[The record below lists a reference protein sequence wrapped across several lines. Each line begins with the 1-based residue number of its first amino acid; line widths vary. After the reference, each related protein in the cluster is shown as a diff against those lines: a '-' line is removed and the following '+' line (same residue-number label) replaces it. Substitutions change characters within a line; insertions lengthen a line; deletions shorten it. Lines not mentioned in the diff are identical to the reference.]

1 MPDRVVVVVPT
12 YNEAFT
18 IHQLVIELLALRCR
32 PDVLVVDDGSPDGTA
47 DIAAAVPAA
56 PGRVTVHRRTSKN
69 GLGAAYVDGFQRV
82 LASGRWDVVV
92 QMDADFSHAPAD
104 VDRLVEATQD
114 ADVVIGSRYVPGGG
128 VSGWPAHRRW
138 LSRGGN
144 AYARMWL
151 RLPQRDLTGGFK
163 AWRSDRLRAIDLPTV
178 QSDGYAF
185 QVETTSR
192 AVAAGARVVE
202 LPITFVN
209 RTQGAS
215 KMTTRIAV
223 EALRVIPTLR

>member
-1 MPDRVVVVVPT
+1 
-12 YNEAFT
+12 
-18 IHQLVIELLALRCR
+18 
-32 PDVLVVDDGSPDGTA
+32 
-47 DIAAAVPAA
+47 
-56 PGRVTVHRRTSKN
+56 
-69 GLGAAYVDGFQRV
+69 
-82 LASGRWDVVV
+82 VVV